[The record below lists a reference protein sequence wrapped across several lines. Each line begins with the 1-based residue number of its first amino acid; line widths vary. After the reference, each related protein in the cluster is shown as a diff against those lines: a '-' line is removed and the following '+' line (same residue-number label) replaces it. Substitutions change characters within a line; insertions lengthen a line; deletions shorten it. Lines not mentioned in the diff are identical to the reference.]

1 MAHFC
6 KINKDNF
13 VEDIIV
19 IDNEQLLDEDG
30 EEQEALGLS
39 FIKDVLKFD
48 GDWKQCSYNNNIR
61 GNYPADGYTYDEEND
76 EFIPPQPYPSWTY
89 NFETHNWESP
99 VDYPENPPQDQEDQ
113 GEKFDTGREEY
124 AYIWN
129 EEDQS
134 WDWTLIWASEQNDS
148 GIDLS
153 D

>member
-13 VEDIIV
+13 VEDFHCHC
-19 IDNEQLLDEDG
+19 NEQLLDEDG

-76 EFIPPQPYPSWTY
+76 EFIPPQPI
-89 NFETHNWESP
+89 HL
-99 VDYPENPPQDQEDQ
+99 
-113 GEKFDTGREEY
+113 GH
-124 AYIWN
+124 
-129 EEDQS
+129 
-134 WDWTLIWASEQNDS
+134 
-148 GIDLS
+148 
-153 D
+153 

>member
-6 KINKDNF
+6 KINKDNL

-19 IDNEQLLDEDG
+19 IDNHQLLDEDG
-30 EEQEALGLS
+30 EEQEALGLA

-48 GDWKQCSYNNNIR
+48 GQWMQCSYNNNIR
-61 GNYPADGYTYDEEND
+61 GHYPADGYTYDEEND

-89 NFETHNWESP
+89 NFETHNWECP
-99 VDYPENPPQDQEDQ
+99 VDYPETPPQDQEDQ
-113 GEKFDTGREEY
+113 GEQFDTGREEWTY
-124 AYIWN
+124 VWN

>member
-6 KINKDNF
+6 KINKDNL

-19 IDNEQLLDEDG
+19 IDNHQLLDEDG
-30 EEQEALGLS
+30 EEQEALGLD

-89 NFETHNWESP
+89 NFETHNLECP
-99 VDYPENPPQDQEDQ
+99 VPYPETPPQDQEDQ
-113 GEKFDTGREEY
+113 GELFDTGKEEWTY
-124 AYIWN
+124 QWN

-134 WDWTLIWASEQNDS
+134 WDWTLVWASEENS
-148 GIDLS
+148 AGIDLS